1 MGYYRETQSTY
12 LGKRAAHYVNKC
24 KLALSEAEK
33 YEIFYGNDKIIVL
46 TPDNCL
52 CIYGASGLL
61 ATLDGLSKRAIQTM
75 KNLEVVAWSKTSSGQ

>member
-1 MGYYRETQSTY
+1 MGYYRETQLTY
-12 LGKRAAHYVNKC
+12 LGKRAAHYVNAG
-24 KLALSEAEK
+24 KLALSEAGK

-61 ATLDGLSKRAIQTM
+61 ATIDGLSKRAIQTM
-75 KNLEVVAWSKTSSGQ
+75 QRLDAVAWAKMNSR